1 MSDVLPDDLELLR
14 ALDVLLRERHVSR
27 AAAKLGVTQSAAS
40 QRLARLRLYFG
51 DELLV
56 PGRPLMFLTPRA
68 QAISEPLARALAAL
82 RSAVQAATPFEPG
95 RSTRRFTVLGSDL
108 VEALAGP
115 AFVEGIA
122 RAAPHVDWSF
132 ERTEAD
138 YAARLEHGTADLAFV
153 PDFLAVPSLRRKPLP
168 KNPFVVL
175 ARAGHPSVA
184 AGALSLARYT
194 ELGHVLV
201 APRGAPGS
209 LVDEAL
215 TRLGRRRRV
224 MVRVQHFLG
233 AAFIVARSDL
243 IVTCP
248 RILLTAVDP
257 ELALVASKPPAA
269 LRLSDDRTSIVW
281 HDRVHA
287 DPGHRWLR
295 AQLELVLRSLGRG
308 AAG

>member
-1 MSDVLPDDLELLR
+1 MNDGLPDDLELLR

-27 AAAKLGVTQSAAS
+27 AAAKLGVTQSGAS
-40 QRLARLRLYFG
+40 QRLARLRAHFG

-68 QAISEPLARALAAL
+68 QAIAEPLARSLAAL
-82 RSAVQAATPFEPG
+82 RSAVQAGAPFDPET
-95 RSTRRFTVLGSDL
+95 SARRFTVLGSDL

-115 AFVEGIA
+115 AFVDVLA
-122 RAAPHVDWSF
+122 RTAPNVAWSF

-168 KNPFVVL
+168 KNPFVVV
-175 ARAGHPSVA
+175 ARAGHPLTKP
-184 AGALSLARYT
+184 GSLTLGRYA
-194 ELGHVLV
+194 EAGHVLV
-201 APRGAPGS
+201 APRGVPGS

-215 TRLGRRRRV
+215 ARLGRSRRV
-224 MVRVQHFLG
+224 VARVQHFMG
-233 AAFIVARSDL
+233 AAFLVARSEL

-248 RILLTAVDP
+248 RILFTAAQP
-257 ELALVASKPPAA
+257 ELRLVAMKSPAA
-269 LRLSDDRTSIVW
+269 LRLADDRTSVVW

-295 AQLELVLRSLGRG
+295 EQLDGVLGSLSNP
-308 AAG
+308 

>member
-1 MSDVLPDDLELLR
+1 MNDGLPDDLELLR
-14 ALDVLLRERHVSR
+14 ALEVLLRERHVSR

-40 QRLARLRLYFG
+40 QRLARLRVHFG

-56 PGRPLMFLTPRA
+56 AGRPLMFLTPRA
-68 QAISEPLARALAAL
+68 QAIAEPLARALAAL
-82 RSAVQAATPFEPG
+82 RAAVQAAAPFEPQT
-95 RSTRRFTVLGSDL
+95 STRRFTVLGSDL

-115 AFVEGIA
+115 AFVDMLA
-122 RAAPHVDWSF
+122 RAAPHIAWSF

-153 PDFLAVPSLRRKPLP
+153 PDFMAVPSLRRKPLP

-175 ARAGHPSVA
+175 ARTGHP
-184 AGALSLARYT
+184 ALRPGSWSLARYT

-201 APRGAPGS
+201 APRGTPGS

-215 TRLGRRRRV
+215 ARLGRSRRV
-224 MVRVQHFLG
+224 VARVQHFLG

-248 RILLTAVDP
+248 QILFTTVAP
-257 ELALVASKPPAA
+257 ELGLVAMKPPAA
-269 LRLSDDRTSIVW
+269 LRLADDRTSIVW

-295 AQLELVLRSLGRG
+295 DQLELVLRSL
-308 AAG
+308 A